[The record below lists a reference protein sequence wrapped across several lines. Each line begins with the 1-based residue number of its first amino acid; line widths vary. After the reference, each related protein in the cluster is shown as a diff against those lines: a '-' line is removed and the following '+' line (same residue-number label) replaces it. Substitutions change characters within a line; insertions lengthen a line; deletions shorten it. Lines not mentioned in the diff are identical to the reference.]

1 MIEQTNEIARKIA
14 NDLGLQYNDDAPVE
28 LLLEM
33 IATKVLEYLEHDTEL
48 LFSYLYRLDIKE
60 QKVDQALSLRGDK
73 PPHLAIAELILERQ
87 IERAKT
93 KRDIKQDPIEGW
105 EMW

>member
-1 MIEQTNEIARKIA
+1 MEKTNDITKTIA
-14 NDLGLQYNDDAPVE
+14 NDLGVDFPDNTPVE

-33 IATKVLEYLEHDTEL
+33 IATKVLDYLEHDPEL
-48 LFSYLYRLDIKE
+48 LLSYLYRLDVKE
-60 QKVDQALSLRGDK
+60 EKVEKALSFRNEK

-87 IERAKT
+87 LERAKT
-93 KRDIKQDPIEGW
+93 KRDMKQKPIEGW

>member
-1 MIEQTNEIARKIA
+1 MDDTTQIARKIA
-14 NDLGLQYNDDAPVE
+14 KDLGVEYNDDASRE

-60 QKVDQALSLRGDK
+60 EKVEKALLPFGEK
-73 PPHLAIAELILERQ
+73 APHYAIAELILERQ

-93 KRDIKQDPIEGW
+93 KKELKQNPIEGW